1 MKIVDGIS
9 DEWCGEHYRFDVRSA
24 VPSSKNKETDEI
36 DPNLIYVEDTIIDIT
51 DDEYTIIT
59 VNKKIIINDYI
70 IID

>member
-9 DEWCGEHYRFDVRSA
+9 DEWCGEHYRFDVRSP
-24 VPSSKNKETDEI
+24 VTSSKNTETDEI